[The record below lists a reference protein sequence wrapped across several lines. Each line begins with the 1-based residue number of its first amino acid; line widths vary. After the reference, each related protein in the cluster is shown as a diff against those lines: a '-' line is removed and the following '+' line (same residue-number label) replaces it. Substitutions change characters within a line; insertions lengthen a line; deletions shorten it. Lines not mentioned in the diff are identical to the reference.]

1 MVVSSEFFRASV
13 GVLDEATTARFERWA
28 TENSVRHLLVLEE
41 DGSRTLFAQRHV
53 PKTVKST
60 KVCLRTVFAN
70 WGQPLAD
77 LDPAWLALLTREEFE
92 KATSAPAK
100 AAVAQPQFPEL
111 RRNDIADPAAM
122 TVLPSLS
129 PGFDERA
136 AVAFTALRMVP
147 CAA

>member
-13 GVLDEATTARFERWA
+13 GVLDEATTARFEHWA
-28 TENSVRHLLVLEE
+28 TDNSVRHLLVLEE

-70 WGQPLAD
+70 WGQRLAD

-92 KATSAPAK
+92 
-100 AAVAQPQFPEL
+100 AVAQPQCSEP
-111 RRNDIADPAAM
+111 RRYVVADPAAT
-122 TVLPSLS
+122 TVLPALS

-136 AVAFTALRMVP
+136 AVALAALRTVP

>member
-28 TENSVRHLLVLEE
+28 GEHCVRHLLVLEE

-53 PKTVKST
+53 PKTVKSV

-70 WGQPLAD
+70 WAQPLAD

-100 AAVAQPQFPEL
+100 AAVAQPQCSEP
-111 RRNDIADPAAM
+111 RRYVVADPAAT
-122 TVLPSLS
+122 TVLPALS

-136 AVAFTALRMVP
+136 AVALAALRTVP